1 MLFNSLDFAI
11 FLPIVFVLYWFV
23 TNRNLKL
30 QNALIVIASYV
41 FYGWWDWR
49 FLSLIVFS
57 TLVDYTVGR
66 TLRKE
71 ERTSRRKLLL
81 MTSILVNLGFLGF
94 FKYYNFFLENFIT
107 AFSFLGRDIQA
118 NSLNIIL
125 PVGISFYTFQT
136 LSYTIDV
143 YKRKLEPTN
152 DFIAFSAFVSFFPQL
167 VAGPIERA
175 TNLLP
180 QFYKKRVFEYDKA
193 VDGMRQIL
201 WGLFKKVVIADNC
214 AVFANQIFENSADM
228 NGSTLVLGALFFTFQ
243 IYGDFSGYSDIA
255 IGTSRLFG
263 FNLMQNFA
271 FPYFSRDIAEFWRR
285 WHISLSTWFR
295 DYLYIPL
302 GGSRGG
308 TWMKVRN
315 TFIIFIVSG
324 FWHGANWT
332 FIVWC
337 ALNAVYF
344 LPLLLTKNN
353 RKNLDVIAEGRFFP
367 SIREFSMMLLTF
379 GLTVFAW
386 IFFRAESLG
395 HAVSYIG
402 GIFSSSLFE
411 VPSVPIM
418 KKAFSIVMLLI
429 NFVIVE
435 WQGRF
440 NNYAIENIRNIHFG
454 FVRWGL
460 YAVLVFFL
468 FMFKITNE
476 TPFIYFQF

>member
-1 MLFNSLDFAI
+1 MLFNSLDFAV
-11 FLPIVFVLYWFV
+11 FLPIVFFLYWFV
-23 TNRNLKL
+23 FQIKIKA
-30 QNALIVIASYV
+30 QNFLIVVASYF

-49 FLSLIVFS
+49 FLSLILFS
-57 TLVDYTVGR
+57 TFVDYSIGVALSKEDR
-66 TLRKE
+66 PSIRKA
-71 ERTSRRKLLL
+71 LLWV
-81 MTSILVNLGFLGF
+81 SISVNLGFLAF
-94 FKYYNFFLENFIT
+94 FKYYNFFLDNFIS
-107 AFSFLGRDIQA
+107 AFSFFGSELSVS
-118 NSLNIIL
+118 SLKIVL

-143 YKRKLEPTN
+143 YRQKLKPTK

-180 QFYKKRVFEYDKA
+180 QFYKTRKFNYALA

-214 AVFANQIFENSADM
+214 AEYANQIFNNSGDYS
-228 NGSTLVLGALFFTFQ
+228 GSTLLLGALFFTFQ

-263 FNLMQNFA
+263 FDLMKNFA

-308 TWMKVRN
+308 IWMKLRN
-315 TFIIFIVSG
+315 TFIIFLVSG

-332 FIVWC
+332 FIVWG

-344 LPLLLTKNN
+344 LPLLLAGKN
-353 RKNLDVIAEGRFFP
+353 RQNLGSVAEGKLIPNLKEVWQMSVTFF
-367 SIREFSMMLLTF
+367 I
-379 GLTVFAW
+379 TVLAW
-386 IFFRAESLG
+386 IFFRAKSVN
-395 HAVSYIG
+395 HAIDYII
-402 GIFSSSLFE
+402 GIFNKTLFNKPEVFPSLVLF
-411 VPSVPIM
+411 
-418 KKAFSIVMLLI
+418 LLLM
-429 NFVIVE
+429 FVGIE
-435 WQGRF
+435 WIQREKEHGLYLIIGNRP
-440 NNYAIENIRNIHFG
+440 
-454 FVRWGL
+454 VRWAIYISLIVSIFAFGGSQQ
-460 YAVLVFFL
+460 
-468 FMFKITNE
+468 E
-476 TPFIYFQF
+476 FIYFQF

>member
-11 FLPIVFVLYWFV
+11 FLPIVFLLYWFV
-23 TNRNLKL
+23 GNINLKL
-30 QNALIVIASYV
+30 QNFLIVVASYL

-49 FLSLIVFS
+49 FLSLIIFS
-57 TLVDYTVGR
+57 TVVDYLVGQKLR
-66 TLRKE
+66 TEYKQSKRKI
-71 ERTSRRKLLL
+71 LLW
-81 MTSILVNLGFLGF
+81 TSIIGNLGFLGF
-94 FKYYNFFLENFIT
+94 FKYYNFFLENFVD
-107 AFSFLGRDIQA
+107 AFSLFGMQINA

-143 YKRKLEPTN
+143 YNSKLEPTKN
-152 DFIAFSAFVSFFPQL
+152 FIAFSAFVCFFPQL

-180 QFYKKRVFEYDKA
+180 QFYKKRTFEYHKA

-201 WGLFKKVVIADNC
+201 WGLFKKIVIADNC
-214 AVFANQIFENSADM
+214 AEFANQIFNNSADM
-228 NGSTLVLGALFFTFQ
+228 NGSTLVLGAIFFTFQ

-263 FNLMQNFA
+263 FDLKQNFA
-271 FPYFSRDIAEFWRR
+271 TPYFSRDIGEFWRR

-332 FIVWC
+332 FIVWG

-344 LPLLLTKNN
+344 LPLLLLNKNRVN
-353 RKNLDVIAEGRFFP
+353 TDTVAQGKYLPTIKEFFN
-367 SIREFSMMLLTF
+367 MLLTF

-386 IFFRAESLG
+386 IFFRAENIG
-395 HAVSYIG
+395 HAWSYLST
-402 GIFSSSLFE
+402 IFSKSLFTIPHFLE
-411 VPSVPIM
+411 IRT
-418 KKAFSIVMLLI
+418 ALYTLI
-429 NFVIVE
+429 FIIIFVVIE
-435 WQGRF
+435 WIGR
-440 NNYAIENIRNIHFG
+440 NEQYAIAKLGFTWKRIIR
-454 FVRWGL
+454 
-460 YAVLVFFL
+460 YAMYYSIILAIFL
-468 FMFKITNE
+468 FMRKQQQ
-476 TPFIYFQF
+476 FIYFQF

>member
-11 FLPIVFVLYWFV
+11 FLPIVFLLYWFLAQK
-23 TNRNLKL
+23 NLKI

-49 FLSLIVFS
+49 FLLLIIFS
-57 TLVDYTVGR
+57 TVVDYLVGFK
-66 TLRKE
+66 LRNE
-71 ERTSRRKLLL
+71 EQKSKRKVLLWI
-81 MTSILVNLGFLGF
+81 SILVNLGFLGF
-94 FKYYNFFLENFIT
+94 FKYYNFFLENFVD
-107 AFSFLGRDIQA
+107 AFSLFGMTINA

-143 YKRKLEPTN
+143 YKNKLEPSE
-152 DFIAFSAFVSFFPQL
+152 DFIAFSAFVCFFPQL

-180 QFYKKRVFEYDKA
+180 QFYKKRTFEYNKA

-201 WGLFKKVVIADNC
+201 WGLFKKIVIADNC
-214 AVFANQIFENSADM
+214 AEFANQIFNNSADF
-228 NGSTLVLGALFFTFQ
+228 NGSTLMLGAIFFTFQ

-255 IGTSRLFG
+255 IGASRLFG
-263 FNLMQNFA
+263 FNLKQNFA
-271 FPYFSRDIAEFWRR
+271 TPYFSRDIAEFWRR

-315 TFIIFIVSG
+315 TFAIFLISG

-332 FIVWC
+332 FIVWG
-337 ALNAVYF
+337 ALNAIYF
-344 LPLLLTKNN
+344 LPLLLTNNN
-353 RKNLDVIAEGRFFP
+353 RKNLTVVAEGKLFP
-367 SIREFSMMLLTF
+367 SIRESFAMLATF

-386 IFFRAESLG
+386 IFFRADNID
-395 HAVSYIG
+395 HALSYISRMFTVSTFTPFKILTPKVTMIYTIVI
-402 GIFSSSLFE
+402 IFL
-411 VPSVPIM
+411 
-418 KKAFSIVMLLI
+418 
-429 NFVIVE
+429 FVIVE
-435 WQGRF
+435 WIQRDKIHALVIQNKNFIFRWMLYLIVTLIIISFGYF
-440 NNYAIENIRNIHFG
+440 GEN
-454 FVRWGL
+454 
-460 YAVLVFFL
+460 
-468 FMFKITNE
+468 E
-476 TPFIYFQF
+476 FIYFQF

>member
-1 MLFNSLDFAI
+1 MLFNSIDFAI
-11 FLPIVFVLYWFV
+11 FLPVVFVLYWFV
-23 TNRNLKL
+23 TNHQLKL
-30 QNALIVIASYV
+30 QNLLIVAASYL

-49 FLSLIVFS
+49 FLSLILFS
-57 TLVDYTVGR
+57 TIVDYTVGR
-66 TLRKE
+66 RLGTEENAAKRKVLLW
-71 ERTSRRKLLL
+71 TSL
-81 MTSILVNLGFLGF
+81 LVNLGFLGF
-94 FKYYNFFLENFIT
+94 FKYYNFFLDNFIT
-107 AFSFLGRDIQA
+107 AFSFFGTEIKA

-143 YKRKLEPTN
+143 YKRKLKPTH
-152 DFIAFSAFVSFFPQL
+152 DFIAFAAFVSFFPQL

-175 TNLLP
+175 THLLP
-180 QFYKKRVFEYDKA
+180 QFYSKRTFDYARA

-201 WGLFKKVVIADNC
+201 WGLFKKIVIADTC
-214 AVFANQIFENSADM
+214 AEYANLIFNNSADYS
-228 NGSTLVLGALFFTFQ
+228 GSTLVLGALFFTFQ

-263 FNLMQNFA
+263 FDLMRNFA

-332 FIVWC
+332 FIVWG
-337 ALNAVYF
+337 ALNAIYF
-344 LPLLLTKNN
+344 LPLLLTNNN
-353 RKNLDVIAEGRFFP
+353 RKNLDIVAKGKLLPKLGEL
-367 SIREFSMMLLTF
+367 SSMLLTF
-379 GLTVFAW
+379 GLTVLAW
-386 IFFRAESLG
+386 IFFRAENIT
-395 HAVSYIG
+395 HALTYLSDIC
-402 GIFSSSLFE
+402 SSTLFA
-411 VPSVPIM
+411 VPTFAGRD
-418 KKAFSIVMLLI
+418 KAVAVLTLI
-429 NFVIVE
+429 AFMMVIE
-435 WQGRF
+435 WNGREGQ
-440 NNYAIENIRNIHFG
+440 YAIQDFG
-454 FVRWGL
+454 NKWKRVYRWSF
-460 YAVLVFFL
+460 YAFLVFL
-468 FMFKITNE
+468 MGVFMPTNE

>member
-1 MLFNSLDFAI
+1 MLFNSIEFFV

-23 TNRNLKL
+23 TAKYLKAQNL
-30 QNALIVIASYV
+30 LIAIASYL

-49 FLSLIVFS
+49 FLSLIAFS
-57 TLVDYTVGR
+57 SIIDYTIG
-66 TLRKE
+66 
-71 ERTSRRKLLL
+71 LLL
-81 MTSILVNLGFLGF
+81 QRTEVKSKRKALLWISICVNLGFLGF
-94 FKYYNFFLENFIT
+94 FKYYNFFIQSLVD
-107 AFSFLGRDIQA
+107 SFTLLGQPLSI

-143 YKRKLEPTN
+143 YNKKLEPTK

-180 QFYKKRVFEYDKA
+180 QFYSKRVFKYDLA
-193 VDGMRQIL
+193 INGMRQVL

-214 AVFANQIFENSADM
+214 AKYANIIFNNYEDYS
-228 NGSTLVLGALFFTFQ
+228 GSTLVLGAFFFAFQ

-255 IGTSRLFG
+255 IGVSRLFG
-263 FNLMQNFA
+263 FDLKRNFA

-308 TWMKVRN
+308 IKMKLRN

-332 FIVWC
+332 FIVWG
-337 ALNAVYF
+337 ALNAIYF
-344 LPLLLTKNN
+344 LPLLLTNKNRVN
-353 RKNLDVIAEGRFFP
+353 TNIVAEGKYLPSFKEIRQMAITFF
-367 SIREFSMMLLTF
+367 ITLI
-379 GLTVFAW
+379 AW
-386 IFFRAESLG
+386 VFFRADSVT
-395 HAVSYIG
+395 HAFLYLK
-402 GIFSSSLFE
+402 GIFSSSLFSYFE
-411 VPSVPIM
+411 IFPVTILS
-418 KKAFSIVMLLI
+418 LLLFFI
-429 NFVIVE
+429 IIE
-435 WQGRF
+435 WLGRNSEF
-440 NNYAIENIRNIHFG
+440 AIENVDFMNKPI
-454 FVRWGL
+454 RWGFYVGL
-460 YAVLVFFL
+460 IVL
-468 FMFKITNE
+468 MFAYTGE
-476 TPFIYFQF
+476 QQEFIYFQF